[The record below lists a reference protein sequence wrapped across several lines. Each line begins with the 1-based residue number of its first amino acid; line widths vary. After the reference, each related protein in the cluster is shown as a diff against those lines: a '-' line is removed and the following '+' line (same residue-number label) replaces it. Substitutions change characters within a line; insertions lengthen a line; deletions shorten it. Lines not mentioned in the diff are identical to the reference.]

1 MFILNTRMRITH
13 SDARQ
18 ELTRNRRVR
27 WLIEIRKASSRRFS
41 LWHPAELWNT
51 SKRMI

>member
-27 WLIEIRKASSRRFS
+27 WLIEAGKVLWGRFRFR
-41 LWHPAELWNT
+41 HPFEPWNIF
-51 SKRMI
+51 KRMI